1 MVGGFWAGL
10 EEQASLNVTCCA
22 GDPASPYRV
31 QSSSTIHRVF
41 VECCQFRWPASFP
54 GTCPLSRRYIGDW
67 KSGRAG

>member
-10 EEQASLNVTCCA
+10 EEQAILNVTRCA

-41 VECCQFRWPASFP
+41 VEFCHFRCPASFP

-67 KSGRAG
+67 NGGRAG